1 MRISDWSSDVCS
13 SDLFLGELGCTRGAH
28 LLKIL
33 TGMIAGAG
41 ERTRR
46 HLKETLGSRDSC
58 ISAEGLRRHEIN
70 HLGMARRR
78 LKILAHSEEIDVC
91 RTHNVHHL
99 MHFQPLLAQTKHDA

>member
-1 MRISDWSSDVCS
+1 MGVWRFSLCFGIA
-13 SDLFLGELGCTRGAH
+13 FLGELGFTRGAH

-46 HLKETLGSRDSC
+46 HLKETLGSRDGC
-58 ISAEGLRRHEIN
+58 IGAEGLRRHEIN

-78 LKILAHSEEIDVC
+78 LKILAHRSEEH
-91 RTHNVHHL
+91 TSETQSL
-99 MHFQPLLAQTKHDA
+99 MRISYAVFCLKNKT

>member
-1 MRISDWSSDVCS
+1 MRISDWSSDVFSLCFGIA
-13 SDLFLGELGCTRGAH
+13 FLGELGFTRGAH

-46 HLKETLGSRDSC
+46 HLKETLGSRDGC
-58 ISAEGLRRHEIN
+58 IGAEGLRRHEIN

-78 LKILAHSEEIDVC
+78 LKILPRSEERRLGKEGV
-91 RTHNVHHL
+91 RTVGRRW
-99 MHFQPLLAQTKHDA
+99 

>member
-13 SDLFLGELGCTRGAH
+13 SD

-46 HLKETLGSRDSC
+46 HLKETLGSRDGC
-58 ISAEGLRRHEIN
+58 IGAEGLRRHELN

-78 LKILAHSEEIDVC
+78 LKILAHGEEVDVC
-91 RTHNVHHL
+91 RTHIGQIGRAACRERVC
-99 MHFQPLLAQTKHDA
+99 QYV

>member
-1 MRISDWSSDVCS
+1 MGVWRFSLCFGIA
-13 SDLFLGELGCTRGAH
+13 FLGELGFTRSAH

-46 HLKETLGSRDSC
+46 HLKETLGSRDGC

-78 LKILAHSEEIDVC
+78 LKILAHGEEVDVC
-91 RTHNVHHL
+91 RTHKIGRASCRERVC
-99 MHFQPLLAQTKHDA
+99 QYV